1 MQFLWNVK
9 VIWPRIVVGQN
20 NTPKVTVVFEEKNDR
35 DFKDSLAIDF
45 LGEKADLIDQISE
58 GEDVTVFF
66 NFRSTEFNGKYYNN
80 LTGRKIEKT
89 NGTILRVEKQQNNNS
104 QSDDMPF

>member
-1 MQFLWNVK
+1 MQFVWTVK
-9 VIWPRIVVGQN
+9 MIWPRIVVGQN

-45 LGEKADLIDQISE
+45 LWEKADLIDQVAE
-58 GEDVTVFF
+58 WEEVTVFF
-66 NFRSTEFNGKYYNN
+66 NFRATEYNGKYYNN
-80 LTGRKIEKT
+80 LNGWKLEKS
-89 NGTILRVEKQQNNNS
+89 NGTVLKVDKQAPA